1 MANGSLVV
9 SLGIWNG
16 TLEWGPLCVHT
27 SFKVFP
33 SGGSWRMLMGKL
45 LLEQIK
51 AFQDYGLDSITVH
64 VKDKSHQ
71 FHNFSSF
78 HPLPS
83 PSLPTAISFPDVTQF
98 APPPG
103 NWDPPDTSS
112 ALVTSPDQTHDVV
125 VIEAPESLIGDVFV
139 LQTVDVD
146 HNIFTR
152 LTEKGPFYPL
162 HIQKIVDSIVVGSL
176 EPHELQEV
184 HDLVAE
190 FADVFALSV
199 KEVKPVTHIKY

>member
-1 MANGSLVV
+1 MINAIDTVAYQRVARRLAPLGLSTCTLRMANGSLVV

-64 VKDKSHQ
+64 VNDKSHQ

-125 VIEAPESLIGDVFV
+125 VIEAPELLIGDVLRFKQ
-139 LQTVDVD
+139 LMLIT
-146 HNIFTR
+146 I
-152 LTEKGPFYPL
+152 
-162 HIQKIVDSIVVGSL
+162 SSL
-176 EPHELQEV
+176 G
-184 HDLVAE
+184 
-190 FADVFALSV
+190 
-199 KEVKPVTHIKY
+199 